1 MADIKKIVCAVDLA
15 DQISPVVDYAN
26 TLAKLMNAS
35 LVVVYAVPTLSQY
48 RGFMLPSHQIV
59 EKAAQN
65 IPGDGGKG
73 MKELVKDEYA
83 GVQQA
88 SIIDEFVNDITKG
101 AQKSMEAYV
110 QKHFA
115 DVEAKG
121 VVVNGDPAE
130 QILNLVKQENA
141 DMIVMGTRGLKGIDR
156 FLVGSVA
163 EKVVQRATCPV
174 FTVRPHNHK

>member
-15 DQISPVVDYAN
+15 DQISPVVDYTN

-35 LVVVYAVPTLSQY
+35 VVAVYAVPTLSQY
-48 RGFMLPSHQIV
+48 RGFLMPSHQIV

-73 MKELVKDEYA
+73 MKELLKDEYA
-83 GVQQA
+83 GLQQA
-88 SIIDEFVNDITKG
+88 SIIDDFVNDITKG
-101 AQKSMEAYV
+101 AQKSMEDYV
-110 QKHFA
+110 KKHFA
-115 DVEAKG
+115 EIDAKG
-121 VVVNGDPAE
+121 VVVSGDPAE
-130 QILNLVKQENA
+130 QILNLVKEENA
-141 DMIVMGTRGLKGIDR
+141 DLIVMGTRGLKGIDR

-174 FTVRPHNHK
+174 FTVRPQKH